1 MSASSAPAAGS
12 IAIQLSEALERYQR
26 DFEEMAESWVD
37 TAHYRTVSSELQQ
50 IRTLKGA
57 LPGLSQ
63 EMADVLIRHVELVQA
78 AWRAQIRHQG
88 DAATEMKQLRQRH
101 AASVEAMRR
110 KCLQLSIAPRTDGG
124 SVRPGLRR

>member
-37 TAHYRTVSSELQQ
+37 TAHYRTVNSELQQ

-57 LPGLSQ
+57 LPELSQ

-78 AWRAQIRHQG
+78 AWKAQIRHQG
-88 DAATEMKQLRQRH
+88 DAATDMKRLRQRH

-110 KCLQLSIAPRTDGG
+110 KCLQLSVGPRADGA
-124 SVRPGLRR
+124 SLRAGINR